1 LLIDEIYINKTL
13 TFKSHSIVGC
23 AENNP
28 HELAK
33 TVQSVMISSSYGN
46 FKDIIKLVSLSHK
59 NREELTK
66 LTLNVIDFLYRSQYL
81 KIYQFFLVMT
91 HVHIFKNVKS
101 IIRRAPFQHL
111 RQLHANETNSLW
123 KNV

>member
-1 LLIDEIYINKTL
+1 LLID
-13 TFKSHSIVGC
+13 
-23 AENNP
+23 NP

-33 TVQSVMISSSYGN
+33 TVQSFMISSSYGN
-46 FKDIIKLVSLSHK
+46 FKDIIKLVPLSHM
-59 NREELTK
+59 NGEELTK

-81 KIYQFFLVMT
+81 KIDQFFLVMT
-91 HVHIFKNVKS
+91 PVHIFKNVKS
-101 IIRRAPFQHL
+101 IIRKAPFQHL